1 MNTDGS
7 NAWRL
12 TTMNKRGENNP
23 EDMGAAQV
31 ACTVAI
37 SPRGDYLL
45 GDVQDSITKQTGLVR
60 TVHFTCQK
68 PQ

>member
-1 MNTDGS
+1 
-7 NAWRL
+7 
-12 TTMNKRGENNP
+12 MNKRGENNP